1 MQKKKRK
8 FNFEGYTNCLKNNAK
23 ILESRDRFKAETH
36 IVFIVKSSKI
46 ALNSNYDMRLHTFDE
61 ITLYIHIAQ
70 ILKI

>member
-1 MQKKKRK
+1 M
-8 FNFEGYTNCLKNNAK
+8 
-23 ILESRDRFKAETH
+23 LESRDRFKAETH

>member
-1 MQKKKRK
+1 M
-8 FNFEGYTNCLKNNAK
+8 
-23 ILESRDRFKAETH
+23 LESRDRFKAETQ